1 MGELYKTLTDNI
13 FSKLTKKV
21 YGKVTVY
28 VDDYNTLVIRVLNGS
43 YKFEKRIDK
52 IYDFLHKNDLS
63 SDIIVDE
70 FLNEFKLKLIKD
82 TMQTYFR

>member
-28 VDDYNTLVIRVLNGS
+28 VDDYNILVIRVLNGT
-43 YKFEKRIDK
+43 YGFEKRIDK
-52 IYDFLHKNDLS
+52 IYELLHKNNLS
-63 SDIIVDE
+63 SDMIVDE
-70 FLNEFKLKLIKD
+70 FLNDFKLKLIKD
-82 TMQTYFR
+82 TMRTYFR

>member
-28 VDDYNTLVIRVLNGS
+28 VDNHNTLVIRVLNGP

-52 IYDFLHKNDLS
+52 VYDFLHKNDLS
-63 SDIIVDE
+63 SDMIVDE

-82 TMQTYFR
+82 TMRTYFR

>member
-28 VDDYNTLVIRVLNGS
+28 MNNYNTLVIRVLNGS

-52 IYDFLHKNDLS
+52 VYDFLHKNNLS
-63 SDIIVDE
+63 SDMIVDE

-82 TMQTYFR
+82 TMRTYFR

>member
-21 YGKVTVY
+21 CGKVTVY